1 MTPRDPLLVGR
12 VIGDVL
18 DPFTRSISLR
28 VSYGNRDVTNGSEFK
43 PSAVVSQPRAEIG
56 GTDMRTFYTLVSI
69 LHLYLLLALDIM

>member
-1 MTPRDPLLVGR
+1 MPPRDPLLVGR

-28 VSYGNRDVTNGSEFK
+28 VSYGNKEVINGSEFK
-43 PSAVVSQPRAEIG
+43 PSAVVTQPRAEIG

-69 LHLYLLLALDIM
+69 SYL